1 MLRGVNLEMLRML
14 RGVNLEMLRMLRG
27 ANLESCELH
36 FCRKLLLLL

>member
-1 MLRGVNLEMLRML
+1 ML